1 MAKGKPAVPGDDKRT
16 GPRDG
21 GSRVVDEDGNV
32 ISINGLSVDKSS
44 DKKRT
49 RDSKAGGGND

>member
-1 MAKGKPAVPGDDKRT
+1 MAKEKPAVPGDDKRT

-32 ISINGLSVDKSS
+32 ISINGQSVEKSS
-44 DKKRT
+44 DHKKT
-49 RDSKAGGGND
+49 RGDKAGGGKD